1 MEHLRSLQL
10 IKLLSKYFIISE
22 DEKNQYELDRER
34 KSNKLYQ
41 NNKQN
46 IIRLSESAD
55 QLDSALEYIK
65 ENPRVKL
72 IGLSTKGNLIFKE
85 GINEVKVTKFG
96 KLI

>member
-1 MEHLRSLQL
+1 M
-10 IKLLSKYFIISE
+10 
-22 DEKNQYELDRER
+22 
-34 KSNKLYQ
+34 
-41 NNKQN
+41 
-46 IIRLSESAD
+46 
-55 QLDSALEYIK
+55 DSALEYIK